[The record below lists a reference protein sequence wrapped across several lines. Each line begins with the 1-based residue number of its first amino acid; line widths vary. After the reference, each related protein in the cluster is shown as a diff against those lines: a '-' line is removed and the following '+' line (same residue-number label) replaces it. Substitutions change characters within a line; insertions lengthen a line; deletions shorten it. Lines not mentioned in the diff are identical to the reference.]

1 MLYNGWNSFIF
12 VNGDEIYKSRAK
24 DLVIQKRLCYIDM
37 FIMFSIDYDKN
48 NVDGTLDINK
58 YLIVKNKT
66 EWCSGLLLKC
76 LLHY

>member
-1 MLYNGWNSFIF
+1 
-12 VNGDEIYKSRAK
+12 
-24 DLVIQKRLCYIDM
+24 M

-66 EWCSGLLLKC
+66 E
-76 LLHY
+76 